1 MPALSRL
8 HRRSTFT
15 GLAAGCF
22 VAGLILTFVALYRPG
37 SSLTL
42 TAGLLLLA
50 ATAACWAYA
59 ANCENA

>member
-22 VAGLILTFVALYRPG
+22 ISGLVLTFVALYRPG
-37 SSLTL
+37 SPLTL
-42 TAGLLLLA
+42 TAGLVLLA

-59 ANCENA
+59 VQCQTA